1 MAWIETFLYYN
12 TTNWQKK
19 GESDLSDR
27 EEYIDV
33 LYEKYFD
40 DVYQYLL
47 YFTNSKTEAED
58 LTQDTFIKVLKH
70 YDSFRQQ
77 SSVKTWIISIAK
89 RTAIDHYRKKKF
101 ISILPSILTDMRK
114 SKEFIPEAELDQNE
128 DWAVLQKAL
137 LRLKPEYRNVVI
149 LRGLKEYSVKETAEI
164 LDWKESK
171 VKVDY
176 HRAIKLLKKYLNKS
190 NEGVV
195 IFNEQKNAR

>member
-1 MAWIETFLYYN
+1 
-12 TTNWQKK
+12 
-19 GESDLSDR
+19 LSDR

-58 LTQDTFIKVLKH
+58 LTQDTFIKVIKH

-114 SKEFIPEAELDQNE
+114 SEDFIPEAEMDQNE

-137 LRLKPEYRNVVI
+137 LKLKPEYRNVVI